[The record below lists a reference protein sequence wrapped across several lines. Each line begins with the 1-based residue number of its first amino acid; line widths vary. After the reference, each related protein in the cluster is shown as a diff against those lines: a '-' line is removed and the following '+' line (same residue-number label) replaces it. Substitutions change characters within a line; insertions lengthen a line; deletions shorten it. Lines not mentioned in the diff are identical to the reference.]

1 MIDIG
6 EARVP
11 IEDTKVLL
19 EAKNISKVYTD
30 TAVPV
35 EVLRGLDLNLK
46 ANEAVGIFGAS
57 GSGKSTL
64 LHILGGLDTP
74 TGGNVVFGGV
84 DIRSL
89 RPDELAGFRNRKVGF
104 VFQFYHLLS
113 EFTALEN
120 VMLPALIG
128 GMPRRQANDL
138 ACQALEEMGL
148 TDRRDHRPGILSG
161 GEQQRVALARA
172 AVLKPPLVLADEP
185 TGNLD
190 RKSGERVWEYLL
202 NLNQRHGVALIV
214 VTHNRD
220 LMLEL
225 PNTYELR
232 EGRLHVI
239 KGRAY

>member
-1 MIDIG
+1 MNIV

-11 IEDTKVLL
+11 NGETKVLL
-19 EAKNISKVYTD
+19 QARNIAKIYTD
-30 TAVPV
+30 SAVPV
-35 EVLRGLDLNLK
+35 EVLRGLDLDLK
-46 ANEAVGIFGAS
+46 AGEVAGIFGAS

-64 LHILGGLDTP
+64 LHILGGLDAP
-74 TGGNVVFGGV
+74 TEGDVVFEGV

-89 RPDELAGFRNRKVGF
+89 GSDELAGFRNRKVGF

-113 EFTALEN
+113 EFTAVEN
-120 VMLPALIG
+120 VMLPALIA
-128 GMPRRQANDL
+128 GMPRRQAHEL

-148 TDRRDHRPGILSG
+148 IDRENHRPAILSG

-172 AVLKPPLVLADEP
+172 AVLKPPVILADEP

-190 RKSGERVWEYLL
+190 QKSGERVWQYLL
-202 NLNQRHGVALIV
+202 NLNQRHGVAIIV

-225 PNTYELR
+225 LNTYELR
-232 EGRLHVI
+232 DKKLHLI
-239 KGRAY
+239 KGLA